1 VKLVVIGGGSSYT
14 PELMEGLIAEIRS
27 LPLRELYLVDIP
39 PGQDKLEAVAGL
51 CDRMLQ
57 KAGLAG
63 TVKLRATLRR
73 REALGGADFV
83 ISQFRAGG
91 LQARVNDELLPL
103 AYGIVGQETTGPGGF
118 AQALRAIPE
127 ALALAREM
135 EELCPEAW
143 LINFTNPSGV
153 VTEALQRYSAIKTV
167 GLCNIPAIMR
177 KTLAAFLEAPPHQ
190 LALHFTGL
198 NHLSF
203 VTRVTLAGNDIIARI
218 LPEPAAHFFAAASPA
233 LDPTEVSRLIGH
245 LGLLPSPY
253 LRYYYFPRQTFDEAL
268 KQARGPGTR
277 AQQIMAFEKELLQRY
292 RDPELNQ
299 KPPEL
304 SFRGGACYS
313 EAAVSLMVSLCGG
326 GPGEH
331 VLNVRNDGAIPD
343 LPARAVVETNC
354 LVEKDAIRVLEAGP
368 LPAAVRGLVQQVK
381 AYEELTVEAAAEGDY
396 RKAYQALLNHPL
408 VRGADT
414 ARALL
419 EEIINKNRPF
429 LPQFGG
435 YR

>member
-1 VKLVVIGGGSSYT
+1 MSGC
-14 PELMEGLIAEIRS
+14 PGLRH
-27 LPLRELYLVDIP
+27 
-39 PGQDKLEAVAGL
+39 
-51 CDRMLQ
+51 C
-57 KAGLAG
+57 
-63 TVKLRATLRR
+63 
-73 REALGGADFV
+73 
-83 ISQFRAGG
+83 
-91 LQARVNDELLPL
+91 
-103 AYGIVGQETTGPGGF
+103 GPGDNG
-118 AQALRAIPE
+118 AEWLCPALRAIPE

-153 VTEALQRYSAIKTV
+153 VTEALLRYSAIKTV
-167 GLCNIPAIMR
+167 GLCNIPAVMR

-190 LALHFTGL
+190 LALRFTGL

-203 VTRVTLAGNDIIARI
+203 VTRATLDGNDITAQI
-218 LPEPAAHFFAAASPA
+218 LPEPAAALFFAAAPEA
-233 LDPTEVSRLIGH
+233 LDLTEVTRLIGH

-277 AQQIMAFEKELLQRY
+277 AQQIMAFEKELFRRY
-292 RDPELNQ
+292 RDPALNQ

-313 EAAVSLMVSLCGG
+313 EAAVALMVSLCGG

-354 LVEKDAIRVLEAGP
+354 FVEKDTIRPLEAGP

-381 AYEELTVEAAAEGDY
+381 GYEELTVEAAAEGDY

-419 EEIINKNRPF
+419 EEIINANKPF

-435 YR
+435 CRKKDD